1 MKIEPGSGPLV
12 RVRERVVER
21 FLGDLG
27 QLLPVKGHQALR
39 AFRLQVDLRA
49 VPRVGR
55 AVEESSDSG
64 LDACDSRCRD
74 MERCQR
80 PAERSR
86 HKRSYKRPGKIDTPL
101 LSACTG
107 TASTHPARGNRLVPG

>member
-1 MKIEPGSGPLV
+1 
-12 RVRERVVER
+12 VRERVVER

-49 VPRVGR
+49 VPRLGR

-74 MERCQR
+74 MERYQR